1 MPRFFLKNGPK
12 FHLLLQMEQ
21 GYYSI
26 RPPYKSIFR
35 GVLPAH
41 KNGVI
46 CRGGSWPPSF
56 LQMVAF
62 SGASDSMTRPYKW
75 FHTQKIIISDEVKF
89 YIKIVENDEI

>member
-1 MPRFFLKNGPK
+1 
-12 FHLLLQMEQ
+12 MEQ

-35 GVLPAH
+35 GVLPAP

-62 SGASDSMTRPYKW
+62 SGASVAWPVPTNGS
-75 FHTQKIIISDEVKF
+75 TQKNIILDEVKF